1 MIDMKHS
8 MAALM
13 NRRAEL
19 TGTVVNLEE
28 IHIERVADELDL
40 LQQSSERE
48 LAIARI
54 HRDTETVRK
63 IDAALQRIEEG
74 SYGVCEDCEQDIAP
88 ARLKATNV
96 RSRHRAGTHRSSPSL
111 TTCAPLG
118 AVVLFS

>member
-8 MAALM
+8 LAALM

-74 SYGVCEDCEQDIAP
+74 LYGVCEDCEQDIAP
-88 ARLKATNV
+88 ARLKAIPWAALCV
-96 RSRHRAGTHRSSPSL
+96 RCQEKADNRSHLSTL
-111 TTCAPLG
+111 KEA
-118 AVVLFS
+118 A

>member
-1 MIDMKHS
+1 MIDTKQS
-8 MAALM
+8 LAALM

-54 HRDTETVRK
+54 HRDNETIRK
-63 IDAALQRIEEG
+63 IDAALQRLREG
-74 SYGVCEDCEQDIAP
+74 SYGVCEDCEQAIAP
-88 ARLKATNV
+88 ARLKAIPWAARCV
-96 RSRHRAGTHRSSPSL
+96 RCQERADSRTQFETLREA
-111 TTCAPLG
+111 A
-118 AVVLFS
+118 